1 MLEHL
6 PQASLEHFI
15 EERVDAAVG
24 AVFASP
30 EGEALRKKAI
40 RYSRMLLDES
50 SELQCKLFFEYE
62 DTENQVNLLHFKE
75 CYRLGVQD
83 AARLLRGAQEAL
95 GGTKHAEE
103 EAKRKHEQKFA
114 ACQNGRFRGHQVR
127 LLPGQQQGVLGDA
140 GANRDDAGV

>member
-24 AVFASP
+24 AVFASS

-50 SELQCKLFFEYE
+50 SELHCRLFFEYE
-62 DTENQVNLLHFKE
+62 DTENQAKLLHFKE

-83 AARLLRGAQEAL
+83 AARLLRGAQKAL

-103 EAKRKHEQKFA
+103 EAKRKHE
-114 ACQNGRFRGHQVR
+114 
-127 LLPGQQQGVLGDA
+127 
-140 GANRDDAGV
+140 

>member
-15 EERVDAAVG
+15 EEQVDAAVG

-50 SELQCKLFFEYE
+50 SEIQRRLFFEYE
-62 DTENQVNLLHFKE
+62 DTENQVNLLHFKG
-75 CYRLGVQD
+75 L
-83 AARLLRGAQEAL
+83 
-95 GGTKHAEE
+95 
-103 EAKRKHEQKFA
+103 
-114 ACQNGRFRGHQVR
+114 
-127 LLPGQQQGVLGDA
+127 
-140 GANRDDAGV
+140 